1 MKKSNI
7 IIGLLAALSFSGCN
21 KFLNLK
27 PIDSPT
33 EDTFYADAGGL
44 QGALVSCYDALQ
56 SDNCYG
62 LNMIVMAENRGDNI
76 QDNGV
81 SQGGGIIYQIDAFN
95 DRADN
100 SVVRNTYWQHYVAIY
115 RCNIL
120 LDKAP
125 GIMMDAG
132 IRNQIMGQALFIRA
146 LCYFNIVRL
155 WGKAP
160 LIIKTQTPDEAREN
174 KRSEVANIYAQIIS
188 DLNTAGSRLP
198 AAWPAVQRGK
208 ATSHAAAALLAK
220 VYLYQ
225 GKYDL
230 VVTTISQLVND
241 IYASQTV
248 GLVPQTTTFPNSIK
262 TSKDVL
268 FAVQYLAGGLGEG
281 TNFNNRYRNQEGTY
295 QIALAPNLFESGDN
309 RKDLVKPTPY
319 QQQPGKFA
327 ATPIV
332 ESTGETGGDMP
343 VLRCAEVLLIYAEA
357 QNELSAYPNAEAFKA
372 INAVRANSGISPL
385 NASTTPTKNDLKKAI
400 WKERRL
406 ELALECDRW
415 FDIVRTGQFPVIFPL
430 VPAHKV
436 LYAIPQTEINNI
448 NDKTGWQNEGY

>member
-7 IIGLLAALSFSGCN
+7 IIGLVAALSFSGCK
-21 KFLNLK
+21 KFLNLQ

-33 EDTFYADAGGL
+33 ENTFYADAGGL

-76 QDNGV
+76 EDNSL

-95 DRADN
+95 DLADN
-100 SVVRNTYWQHYVAIY
+100 TVVRNTYWQHYVAIY

-160 LIIKTQTPDEAREN
+160 LIIKTQTPDEARTN
-174 KRSEVANIYAQIIS
+174 KRSEGTAIYAQIIL
-188 DLNTAGSRLP
+188 DLNTAKSYLP
-198 AAWPAVQRGK
+198 VTWPNDQRGK
-208 ATSHAAAALLAK
+208 VTANAAAALLAK

-230 VVTTISQLVND
+230 VVSAISQLVND

-262 TSKDVL
+262 TSKDIL
-268 FAVQYLAGGLGEG
+268 LAIQYLAGGLGEG
-281 TNFNNRYRNQEGTY
+281 ANFNNRYRNQEGNY
-295 QIALAPNLFESGDN
+295 QIALNQNLFESGDN
-309 RKDLVKPTPY
+309 RKDLVKPPPS

-327 ATPIV
+327 VTPV
-332 ESTGETGGDMP
+332 QSTGETSGDMP

-357 QNELSAYPNAEAFKA
+357 LNELREYPNAEAFKA
-372 INAVRANSGISPL
+372 INAVRANAGISSL
-385 NASTTPTKNDLKKAI
+385 DATTTPTRDDLKKAI

-415 FDIVRTGQFPVIFPL
+415 FDIVRTGQFPTIYPL
-430 VPAHKV
+430 VPAVKV